1 MAETPENNST
11 ENENRRK
18 FREAL
23 ARKRN
28 TNRDRQA
35 HEDGRLKVKGM
46 SGPAGQKRQFRRKSG

>member
-1 MAETPENNST
+1 MAEIPENNSA
-11 ENENRRK
+11 ESENRRK

-23 ARKRN
+23 TRKQT

-46 SGPAGQKRQFRRKSG
+46 SGPAGQKRQFRRKTG